1 MDAERKK
8 LATALGY
15 YARARNPGI
24 TLAKAAEK
32 YAQAQEYRIDVDF
45 QLYFGKGFVEAQGDE
60 TLRRPYNGSAE
71 NEELAQL
78 CKEIRRLT
86 KEFYDMRADLH
97 QYAQIQ
103 EMRASAAACMM
114 ELDRQPTIFEDPFH
128 NQDS

>member
-60 TLRRPYNGSAE
+60 PYAGPITA
-71 NEELAQL
+71 AQ
-78 CKEIRRLT
+78 RT
-86 KEFYDMRADLH
+86 KSLPNCAKKFGV
-97 QYAQIQ
+97 
-103 EMRASAAACMM
+103 
-114 ELDRQPTIFEDPFH
+114 
-128 NQDS
+128 